1 MEKIAI
7 DDTWTYGCD
16 KCIVCDQYCKHSR
29 IWWGETQEEAE
40 KGIYLLKEKISHPAC
55 LKIMNDIKKKRQ
67 ELVELEYKLF
77 EKQFF
82 IDLANHK

>member
-1 MEKIAI
+1 MTLGLMAVTNALFVIN
-7 DDTWTYGCD
+7 
-16 KCIVCDQYCKHSR
+16 IVNTPEFGGVK
-29 IWWGETQEEAE
+29 TQEEAE